1 MLQIKLKVSTSVW
14 QLASLSDHHHQPF
27 TDLPLHLHAQHFQLT
42 IANPW
47 AVVAVQKLLFNFF
60 ANSLNL
66 CSTKEAEKAEL
77 SNVVHRPLFI
87 NYMGLTGWLVG

>member
-66 CSTKEAEKAEL
+66 CSTEEAEKAEL